1 MARAFADRTIAS
13 MGRSQPGSATLHV
26 THHGFARS
34 ALGRDHITRCWRAAI
49 VVAMLIIVGTANSAD
64 VPPMLSSEQMNAS
77 EIELA
82 LQKLNVLGRVL
93 YIAAHPD
100 DENTNLMALWSNGSL
115 YDAAY
120 LSITR
125 GDGGQNLIGPEL
137 REGLGV
143 IRTEELL
150 AARRI
155 DHANQFFSRAID
167 FGFSKTAEEALR
179 FWNHEKILSDV
190 VWVVRKFRPD
200 VMVARFSP
208 EDQLTHGH
216 HTASAAPAVEAF
228 PAAGYPNR
236 FPGQLAFV
244 KPWQPTRLVWNTSPF
259 FFSNR
264 NLPFD
269 PTGLTVFEAGG
280 YNALLGKAYTEIA
293 ATSLSMHKS
302 QGVGS
307 PPRRGA
313 RKEYFKL
320 LEGQPMTSSLFEGID
335 TTWSRVA
342 NSESTATQIR
352 QIISEFHPAD
362 PAASVP
368 ELLQLRQ
375 AMSGIKDHSWV
386 PEKKA
391 ELDGII
397 AACLGLHVEASTTNE
412 AVTPGQTATI
422 KLEAINRCN
431 IPVILKESRFPLSG
445 DLMKIDAALPS
456 NELVAR
462 DLSCKIPENTP
473 YSQPYWLRTPG
484 TLGAFAVDDQTLV
497 GLPEN
502 PPDLPVEIVLQVNGQ
517 ELRYVEDTKY
527 RMVDPVAGELRRPLV
542 IEPPVFVKVANTVL
556 VFVTS
561 QPKSVP
567 VHITA
572 ATGPVKG
579 ELKLAVP
586 QGWGVYPASLP
597 VDLKAA
603 DAETVATF
611 TVKPPDQN
619 SEGTLRAIVSIDGRD
634 YSFERVRIS
643 YPHIGVHTLMP
654 PAEARLVRADIREKG
669 DRIGYIPGAG
679 DDVPESLQQIG
690 YSVKILSESDITA
703 KNLAQFSAVVL
714 GIRAYNT
721 QERIGNWLPELFAY
735 VKAGGVAVAQ
745 YNTLAD
751 LKTEQLGPYPLEI
764 SRDRVTDE
772 NAEVRILAPDHPLM
786 TTPNK
791 ITSKDF
797 EGWVQERGLYFPK
810 KWDSAWT
817 QILSCNDPK
826 EKPLDGGLLVAKF
839 GKGFFVYTSYS
850 WFRQLPAGVPGAYR
864 LFANMLS
871 LGK

>member
-1 MARAFADRTIAS
+1 MLAIAG
-13 MGRSQPGSATLHV
+13 MG
-26 THHGFARS
+26 
-34 ALGRDHITRCWRAAI
+34 
-49 VVAMLIIVGTANSAD
+49 NSAD
-64 VPPMLSSEQMNAS
+64 VPPLLSPEQMNSA
-77 EIELA
+77 EIQLA

-115 YDAAY
+115 YETAY

-137 REGLGV
+137 RERLGV

-155 DHANQFFSRAID
+155 DHAKQFFSRAID
-167 FGFSKTAEEALR
+167 FGFSKTAEETMR
-179 FWNHEKILSDV
+179 IWDHDKILSDV
-190 VWVVRKFRPD
+190 VWVIRKFRPD
-200 VMVARFSP
+200 VMVTRFSP

-216 HTASAAPAVEAF
+216 HTASAILAKEAF
-228 PAAGYPNR
+228 SAAGDPSR
-236 FPGQLAFV
+236 FPEQLAFV
-244 KPWQPTRLVWNTSPF
+244 KPWRPTRLVWNTSPF

-269 PTGLTVFEAGG
+269 PKGLTVLEAGG
-280 YNALLGKAYTEIA
+280 YNPILGKAYTEIA
-293 ATSLSMHKS
+293 AASLSMHKS

-313 RKEYFKL
+313 RKEYFKP
-320 LEGQPMTSSLFEGID
+320 LEGQPMTTSLFEGID
-335 TTWSRVA
+335 TTWSRVP
-342 NSESTATQIR
+342 NSESIATEIR
-352 QIISEFHPAD
+352 QIISQFHPAD

-368 ELLQLRQ
+368 ALLKLRQ
-375 AMSGIKDHSWV
+375 AMSGLKDDTWV
-386 PEKKA
+386 PEKRN
-391 ELDGII
+391 ELDEII

-412 AVTPGQTATI
+412 AITPGQTATI

-431 IPVILKESRFPLSG
+431 VPVALQEVRFLNSGES
-445 DLMKIDAALPS
+445 MKIDAALPS
-456 NELVAR
+456 NELVTK
-462 DLSCKIPENTP
+462 DLSCKIPENAP
-473 YSQPYWLRTPG
+473 YSQPYWLRKPG

-502 PPDLPVEIVLQVNGQ
+502 PPELPVETVLQVNGQ
-517 ELRYVEDTKY
+517 ELRYTLDTKY
-527 RMVDPVAGELRRPLV
+527 RTVDPVAGELRRRLV
-542 IEPPVFVKVANTVL
+542 IAPPVFVKLADNVL
-556 VFVTS
+556 VFANNR
-561 QPKSVP
+561 PKPVSVH
-567 VHITA
+567 VAA

-586 QGWGVYPASLP
+586 QGWEVDRASVP
-597 VDLKAA
+597 IDLKGAN
-603 DAETVATF
+603 AETTATF
-611 TVKPPDQN
+611 IVKPPEQS
-619 SEGTLRAIVSIDGRD
+619 SEGTLRAIVSTDGRD

-643 YPHIGVHTLMP
+643 YPHIGVQTLMP
-654 PAEARLVRADIREKG
+654 QSEVRLVRADIRKKG

-690 YSVKILSESDITA
+690 YTVKILSESDITA
-703 KNLAQFSAVVL
+703 SNLAQFSAVVL

-721 QERIGNWLPELFAY
+721 QDRISNWLPELFAY
-735 VKAGGVAVAQ
+735 VKAGGVVIAQ
-745 YNTLAD
+745 YNTLAE

-772 NAEVRILAPDHPLM
+772 NAEVRILAPNHPLM
-786 TTPNK
+786 TSPNK
-791 ITSKDF
+791 ITSEDF
-797 EGWVQERGLYFPK
+797 ERWVQERGLYFPK
-810 KWDSAWT
+810 KWDPAWT
-817 QILSCNDPK
+817 QILSSNDPN
-826 EKPLDGGLLVAKF
+826 EKPLDGGLLVAKSD
-839 GKGFFVYTSYS
+839 KGYFIYTSYS

>member
-1 MARAFADRTIAS
+1 MFA
-13 MGRSQPGSATLHV
+13 V
-26 THHGFARS
+26 
-34 ALGRDHITRCWRAAI
+34 RC
-49 VVAMLIIVGTANSAD
+49 VA
-64 VPPMLSSEQMNAS
+64 NAS
-77 EIELA
+77 DAPPLLSHEQSNAGEIQLA

-115 YDAAY
+115 YETAY

-137 REGLGV
+137 RERLGV

-150 AARRI
+150 AARRV
-155 DHANQFFSRAID
+155 DHGKQFFSRAID
-167 FGFSKTAEEALR
+167 FGFSKTAEETMR
-179 FWNHEKILSDV
+179 IWDHDKILSDV

-200 VMVARFSP
+200 VIVTRFSP

-216 HTASAAPAVEAF
+216 HTASAILAREAF
-228 PAAGYPNR
+228 SAAGDPNR
-236 FPGQLAFV
+236 FPEQLAFV
-244 KPWQPTRLVWNTSPF
+244 KPWRPTRLVWNTSPF

-269 PTGLTVFEAGG
+269 PTGLTVLEAGG
-280 YNALLGKAYTEIA
+280 YNSLLGKAYTEIA
-293 ATSLSMHKS
+293 AASLSMHKS

-320 LEGQPMTSSLFEGID
+320 LEGQPMTNSLFEGID
-335 TTWSRVA
+335 TNWSRVA
-342 NSESTATQIR
+342 NSESIATQIR
-352 QIISEFHPAD
+352 QIISQFLPAD

-368 ELLQLRQ
+368 ELLKLRQ
-375 AMSGIKDHSWV
+375 AMNGIKDESWV

-397 AACLGLHVEASTTNE
+397 AACLGLHVEASTTNG

-431 IPVILKESRFPLSG
+431 IPVTLQEIRFPLSG
-445 DLMKIDAALPS
+445 DSMKIDAALPS
-456 NELVAR
+456 NELVTR

-473 YSQPYWLRTPG
+473 YSQPYWLRKSG

-502 PPDLPVEIVLQVNGQ
+502 PPDLPVEIVLQINGQ
-517 ELRYVEDTKY
+517 ELRYIVDTKY

-542 IEPPVFVKVANTVL
+542 IEPPVFAKVVNSVL
-556 VFVTS
+556 VFATN
-561 QPKSVP
+561 QPKSVG
-567 VHITA
+567 VHVTA

-586 QGWGVYPASLP
+586 QGWGVYPASIP
-597 VDLKAA
+597 IDLKAA

-611 TVKPPDQN
+611 TVKPPEQN
-619 SEGTLRAIVSIDGRD
+619 SEGTLRAVVSIDGRD
-634 YSFERVRIS
+634 YSLGRVRIS

-669 DRIGYIPGAG
+669 ERIGYIPGAG

-703 KNLAQFSAVVL
+703 ENLKQFSAVVL
-714 GIRAYNT
+714 GVRAYNT
-721 QERIGNWLPELFAY
+721 QERIANWLPELFAY

-745 YNTLAD
+745 YNTLAE
-751 LKTEQLGPYPLEI
+751 LKTDQLGPYPLEI

-810 KWDSAWT
+810 KWDPAWT
-817 QILSCNDPK
+817 AILSSNDPK
-826 EKPLDGGLLVAKF
+826 EKPLDGGLLVAKS
-839 GKGFFVYTSYS
+839 GKGFFIYTSYS

-864 LFANMLS
+864 LVANMLS

>member
-1 MARAFADRTIAS
+1 MFAVRCMA
-13 MGRSQPGSATLHV
+13 
-26 THHGFARS
+26 
-34 ALGRDHITRCWRAAI
+34 
-49 VVAMLIIVGTANSAD
+49 
-64 VPPMLSSEQMNAS
+64 NAS
-77 EIELA
+77 DAPPLLSHEQSNAGEIQLA

-115 YDAAY
+115 YETAY

-137 REGLGV
+137 RERLGV

-150 AARRI
+150 AARRV
-155 DHANQFFSRAID
+155 DHGKQFFSRAID
-167 FGFSKTAEEALR
+167 FGFSKTAEETMR
-179 FWNHEKILSDV
+179 IWDHDKILSDV

-200 VMVARFSP
+200 VIVTRFSP

-216 HTASAAPAVEAF
+216 HTASAILAREAF
-228 PAAGYPNR
+228 SAAGDPNR
-236 FPGQLAFV
+236 FPEQLAFV
-244 KPWQPTRLVWNTSPF
+244 KPWRPTRLVWNTSPF

-269 PTGLTVFEAGG
+269 PTGLTVLEAGG
-280 YNALLGKAYTEIA
+280 YNSLLGKAYTEIA
-293 ATSLSMHKS
+293 AASLSMHKS

-320 LEGQPMTSSLFEGID
+320 LEGQPMTTSLFEGID
-335 TTWSRVA
+335 TNWSRVA
-342 NSESTATQIR
+342 NSESIATQIR
-352 QIISEFHPAD
+352 QIISQFLPAD

-368 ELLQLRQ
+368 ELLKLRQ
-375 AMSGIKDHSWV
+375 AMNGIKDDSWV

-412 AVTPGQTATI
+412 AITPGQTATI

-431 IPVILKESRFPLSG
+431 IPVTLQEIRFSLSG
-445 DLMKIDAALPS
+445 DSMKIDAALPS
-456 NELVAR
+456 NELVTR

-473 YSQPYWLRTPG
+473 YSQPYWLRKSG
-484 TLGAFAVDDQTLV
+484 TLGAFAVDEQTLV

-517 ELRYVEDTKY
+517 ELRYIVDTKY
-527 RMVDPVAGELRRPLV
+527 RLVDPVAGELRRPLV
-542 IEPPVFVKVANTVL
+542 IEPPVFAKVANSVL
-556 VFVTS
+556 IFATN
-561 QPKSVP
+561 QPKSVG

-572 ATGPVKG
+572 ATGPAKG

-586 QGWGVYPASLP
+586 QGWGVYPASIP
-597 VDLKAA
+597 IDLKAA
-603 DAETVATF
+603 DAEMVATF
-611 TVKPPDQN
+611 TVKPPDQD
-619 SEGTLRAIVSIDGRD
+619 SEGTLRAVVSIDGRD
-634 YSFERVRIS
+634 YSLGRVRIS

-669 DRIGYIPGAG
+669 ERIGYIPGAG

-703 KNLAQFSAVVL
+703 ENLKQFSAVVL
-714 GIRAYNT
+714 GVRAYNT
-721 QERIGNWLPELFAY
+721 QERIANWLPELFAY

-745 YNTLAD
+745 YNTLAE
-751 LKTEQLGPYPLEI
+751 LKTDQLAPYPLEI

-772 NAEVRILAPDHPLM
+772 NAEVRILAPDHSLM

-810 KWDSAWT
+810 KWDPAWT
-817 QILSCNDPK
+817 AILSSNDPK
-826 EKPLDGGLLVAKF
+826 EKPLDGGLLVAKS
-839 GKGFFVYTSYS
+839 GKGFFIYTSYS

-864 LFANMLS
+864 LVANMLS

>member
-1 MARAFADRTIAS
+1 MFA
-13 MGRSQPGSATLHV
+13 V
-26 THHGFARS
+26 
-34 ALGRDHITRCWRAAI
+34 RC
-49 VVAMLIIVGTANSAD
+49 VA
-64 VPPMLSSEQMNAS
+64 NAS
-77 EIELA
+77 DAPPLLSHEQSNAGEIQLA

-115 YDAAY
+115 YETAY

-137 REGLGV
+137 RERLGV

-150 AARRI
+150 AARRV
-155 DHANQFFSRAID
+155 DHGKQFFSRAID
-167 FGFSKTAEEALR
+167 FGFSKTAEETMR
-179 FWNHEKILSDV
+179 IWDHDKILSDV

-200 VMVARFSP
+200 VIVTRFSP

-216 HTASAAPAVEAF
+216 HTASAILAREAF
-228 PAAGYPNR
+228 SAAGDPNR
-236 FPGQLAFV
+236 FPEQLAFV
-244 KPWQPTRLVWNTSPF
+244 KPWRPTRLVWNTSPF

-269 PTGLTVFEAGG
+269 PTGLTVLEAGG
-280 YNALLGKAYTEIA
+280 YNSLLGKAYTEIA
-293 ATSLSMHKS
+293 AASLSMHKS

-320 LEGQPMTSSLFEGID
+320 LEGQPMTNSLFEGID
-335 TTWSRVA
+335 ANWSRVA
-342 NSESTATQIR
+342 NSESIATQIR
-352 QIISEFHPAD
+352 QIISQFLPAD

-368 ELLQLRQ
+368 ELLKLRQ
-375 AMSGIKDHSWV
+375 AMNGIKDESWV

-397 AACLGLHVEASTTNE
+397 AACLGLHVEASTTNG

-431 IPVILKESRFPLSG
+431 IPVTLQEIRFPLSG
-445 DLMKIDAALPS
+445 DSMKIDAALPS
-456 NELVAR
+456 NELVTR

-473 YSQPYWLRTPG
+473 YSQPYWLRKSG

-502 PPDLPVEIVLQVNGQ
+502 PPDLPVEIVLQINGQ
-517 ELRYVEDTKY
+517 ELRYIVDTKY

-542 IEPPVFVKVANTVL
+542 IEPPVFAKVVNSVL
-556 VFVTS
+556 VFATN
-561 QPKSVP
+561 QPKSVG
-567 VHITA
+567 VHVTA

-586 QGWGVYPASLP
+586 QGWGVYPASIP
-597 VDLKAA
+597 IDLKAA

-611 TVKPPDQN
+611 TVKPPEQN
-619 SEGTLRAIVSIDGRD
+619 SEGTLRAVVSIDGRD
-634 YSFERVRIS
+634 YSLGRVRIS

-669 DRIGYIPGAG
+669 ERIGYIPGAG

-703 KNLAQFSAVVL
+703 ENLKQFSAVVL
-714 GIRAYNT
+714 GVRAYNT
-721 QERIGNWLPELFAY
+721 QERIANWLPELFAY

-745 YNTLAD
+745 YNTLAE
-751 LKTEQLGPYPLEI
+751 LKTDQLGPYPLEI

-786 TTPNK
+786 TSPNK
-791 ITSKDF
+791 ITSQDF
-797 EGWVQERGLYFPK
+797 EGWVQERGLYFAK
-810 KWDSAWT
+810 KWDPAWT
-817 QILSCNDPK
+817 QILSCNDPN

-839 GKGFFVYTSYS
+839 GKGYFIYTSYS